1 VGSKG
6 VTRREHFKQVKAW
19 GELEPPV
26 EFPQLLIHIW
36 DTFVELHSARGSNG
50 MGPNPIGYEDAYY
63 WSKVTGVPLSYWEIA
78 TIKRLDNKWMNVQ
91 AESSN

>member
-1 VGSKG
+1 
-6 VTRREHFKQVKAW
+6 
-19 GELEPPV
+19 
-26 EFPQLLIHIW
+26 
-36 DTFVELHSARGSNG
+36 

-78 TIKRLDNKWMNVQ
+78 TIKRLDSKWMQVQ